1 MTAQGNAYRAA
12 LPPGTVI
19 TFPASS
25 GHLEAARAVAVNET
39 TLDGDRA
46 LTLTAE
52 LQLVSPAYIAE
63 RDATEIRY
71 VRRILELE
79 ARLKSSE

>member
-1 MTAQGNAYRAA
+1 MTAQGNAYRVA
-12 LPPGTVI
+12 LPAGTVI
-19 TFPASS
+19 NFPASS

-39 TLDGDRA
+39 APDGDRA

-63 RDATEIRY
+63 RDAAEVRY
-71 VRRILELE
+71 ARRIIELE
-79 ARLKSSE
+79 SKLNPTK